1 MSIHIFQLY
10 NDEASREMLDP
21 GFLPMEIKGKL
32 RPDWREYWGIRGY
45 FLENLLEESSYY
57 GFFSPLFKIQ
67 THLTAEKALA
77 FMNEQPG
84 ADIYTFSPSVV
95 DSACYLNVFQQGEE
109 SYSGMLAI
117 VEDFFKR
124 IDIPID
130 FKLLIN
136 DFRTTVFCNY
146 IVAKP
151 IFWRTWFAIT
161 ERIFDIAEHEKSSLN
176 ERLNAVTNHGNSLMQ
191 IKVFVIERIAS
202 AVLALTP
209 NLKVVNYLM
218 PLLPRLYYPCRDE
231 LRMLNALKIAYMTSQ
246 REHYLRDY
254 FSLREEVLS
263 RCDPDFRNKHRID
276 SQ

>member
-1 MSIHIFQLY
+1 MSINIFQLY
-10 NDEASREMLDP
+10 NDEASKELLDP
-21 GFLPMEIKGKL
+21 GFLAFEIRGNP

-45 FLENLLEESSYY
+45 FLEHVLEEDSHY
-57 GFFSPLFKIQ
+57 GFFLPLFKTQ
-67 THLTAEKALA
+67 THLTAEKA
-77 FMNEQPG
+77 FSFIEKNPG
-84 ADIYTFSPSVV
+84 ADVYTFSPFVV
-95 DSACYLNVFQQGEE
+95 DSACYLNVFQQGEQ
-109 SYSGMLAI
+109 SYCGMLAI
-117 VEDFFKR
+117 MEEFFNR

-130 FKLLIN
+130 FKVLVN

-151 IFWRTWFAIT
+151 AFWRTWFAIT

-176 ERLNAVTNHGNSLMQ
+176 ERLNAVTKHGNSLMQ

-209 NLKVVNYLM
+209 DLKVANYLM

-246 REHYLRDY
+246 RERYLRDY
-254 FSLREEVLS
+254 FSLREDVLS

-276 SQ
+276 SI